1 MKYYLEVTLECE
13 SAEQVR
19 DEAKKFPLF
28 EGNPPVVE
36 VAIVPAKVREDDQ
49 NE

>member
-1 MKYYLEVTLECE
+1 MKYYLEVTFECE

-19 DEAKKFPLF
+19 DVAKQFPLF
-28 EGNPPVVE
+28 EGNPLVVE